1 MIRLEDVNSEN
12 WRTDLRVSEEQKPFV
27 ADRTVLLARA
37 YAYREYRSR
46 AFFIL
51 DEKTPVGMGLYYDCP
66 ECDAYDFS
74 QIFIDKRFQGRG
86 FGKQAAKTV
95 LEEMKRNGKYKKVVL
110 CYVEG
115 DTAAKSLYEKL
126 GFAET
131 CREGDEIEMELIF

>member
-27 ADRTVLLARA
+27 ANRTVLLARA

-66 ECDAYDFS
+66 ECDAYNFS
-74 QIFIDKRFQGRG
+74 QFFIDTRFQGRG

-95 LEEMKRNGKYKKVVL
+95 LEEMKRDGKYKKVVL

-115 DTAAKSLYEKL
+115 DTVAKSLYEKL